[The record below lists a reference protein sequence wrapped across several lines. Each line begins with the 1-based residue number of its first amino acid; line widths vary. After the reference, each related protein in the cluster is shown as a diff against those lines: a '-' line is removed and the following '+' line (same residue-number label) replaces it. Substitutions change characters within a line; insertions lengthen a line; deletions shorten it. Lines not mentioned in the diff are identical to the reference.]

1 MKKLH
6 IAISTNNIEAT
17 VTDYNVRL
25 SAEPDL
31 HIAGQYALWRTESLN
46 LSIRQDSKCVSGSLR
61 HLGWEDSC
69 VTEFTQDIDV
79 NDIVWE
85 HFNAQNQADEIN
97 NLWPEADYSPK
108 S

>member
-6 IAISTNNIEAT
+6 IAISTDNIEAT
-17 VTDYNVRL
+17 ITDYNVRL
-25 SAEPDL
+25 SAKPDL
-31 HIAGQYALWRTESLN
+31 HIAGQYALWRTEILN
-46 LSIRQDSKCVSGSLR
+46 LSIRYDSKCSSGSLR
-61 HLGWEDSC
+61 HLGWEDSDA
-69 VTEFTQDIDV
+69 TEFTQDIDV

-97 NLWPEADYSPK
+97 NLWTEADYSPK